1 MASESGSGCP
11 PPSPKGDLNRGLFD
25 SVKKLTHDHV
35 KQGWREAFSTNE
47 RRPYYYNIFTRES
60 VWSIPTGQP
69 EQQEESQ
76 AHSRPEPDVLAA
88 AMAELSGQRSLKLS
102 QPPFVKGKRKMKIK
116 HVSDPDEEGPVGK
129 KMSFAPDPNQEE
141 NDRNAVRFH
150 IGGERYAFV
159 KRFKDRVY
167 VNIREYY
174 LNQDQTK
181 LLAGKKGV
189 NLPSEEWMSLYAQ
202 STAITEA
209 LEKLNQ
215 QLH

>member
-1 MASESGSGCP
+1 
-11 PPSPKGDLNRGLFD
+11 
-25 SVKKLTHDHV
+25 
-35 KQGWREAFSTNE
+35 
-47 RRPYYYNIFTRES
+47 
-60 VWSIPTGQP
+60 
-69 EQQEESQ
+69 
-76 AHSRPEPDVLAA
+76 
-88 AMAELSGQRSLKLS
+88 
-102 QPPFVKGKRKMKIK
+102 
-116 HVSDPDEEGPVGK
+116 
-129 KMSFAPDPNQEE
+129 MSFAPDPKQEE

-174 LNQDQTK
+174 LNRDQTK
-181 LLAGKKGV
+181 LLAGKKGL